1 MSQVADVIEFIRDH
15 GSITQRQASRIGC
28 DRLASRICDMR
39 KDGITVAVEMVAVK
53 KKNGKRTRI
62 ARYTIPGGVP
72 DCFKA

>member
-1 MSQVADVIEFIRDH
+1 MSQATDVINFIRDH

-28 DRLASRICDMR
+28 DRLASRICELR
-39 KDGITVAVEMVAVK
+39 KFGIPVDVEMVSVK
-53 KKNGKRTRI
+53 KANGKCTRI